1 MVLVEIE
8 CPVSAESYEEISVLR
23 DVLDAPKRGFLCGF
37 GETSI
42 AEVGVECSEVKHR
55 EFALESSCTEFVHDN
70 VLAIEFYA
78 ADAVLEVGV
87 PDEHLVLEV
96 EEFHVSV
103 VVTGCHDSLLVV
115 MGIAE
120 AE

>member
-1 MVLVEIE
+1 MIFVEIE
-8 CPVSAESYEEISVLR
+8 CPVSAESDEKVSVLR
-23 DVLDAPKRGFLCGF
+23 DVFDAPKRGFLCGF
-37 GETSI
+37 SETSI
-42 AEVGVECSEVKHR
+42 AEVGVECSEVKHS
-55 EFALESSCTEFVHDN
+55 EFAFESSCTEFVHDD

-96 EEFHVSV
+96 EELHISV
-103 VVTGCHDSLLVV
+103 VVTGSHDSLLVV

-120 AE
+120 AA